1 MGHFAK
7 LNNNNEVIDIVAV
20 DNNDLMIDG
29 IENEEIGINFLTSIF
44 NHTNWK
50 QTSYNTRGGIH
61 YLPNSTTPSST
72 QKKAVRWTY
81 AGIGMIYE
89 PLRDIFI
96 HKKPY
101 PSWYLNEETYT
112 WQSPIARPNKDFIPT
127 EYKAYNHYIWN
138 EDVMDWE
145 LIKPFRSWLPIVLPG
160 VSYYYYIS
168 PVPYPNDGASY
179 RWNEDILNWNL
190 ID

>member
-20 DNNDLMIDG
+20 NNNDFIIDG
-29 IENEEIGINFLTSIF
+29 IEVEEIGINFLTSIF

-61 YLPNSTTPSST
+61 YLPDSNTPSST
-72 QKKAVRWTY
+72 QEKAIRWTY
-81 AGIGMIYE
+81 AGISMIYE

-101 PSWYLNEETYT
+101 PSWNLNEETYI
-112 WQSPIARPNKDFIPT
+112 WESPIPYPNKDFIPT
-127 EYKAYNHYIWN
+127 EYKGYNHYIWN
-138 EDVMDWE
+138 EDVMGWK
-145 LIKPFRSWLPIVLPG
+145 LIKPFGSWLPIGTPM
-160 VSYYYYIS
+160 SYYYIS
-168 PVPYPNDGASY
+168 PIPYPTNGNQYYWS
-179 RWNEDILNWNL
+179 EDILNWNL

>member
-1 MGHFAK
+1 MGYFAK
-7 LNNNNEVIDIVAV
+7 LDENNNVIDVV
-20 DNNDLMIDG
+20 SVNNDIFNIDD
-29 IENEEIGINFLTSIF
+29 IEIEEIGVNFLISLF
-44 NHTNWK
+44 NHPHWK

-72 QKKAVRWTY
+72 QEKAIRWNY
-81 AGIGMIYE
+81 AKIGMIYE

-112 WQSPIARPNKDFIPT
+112 WESPISIPNKDFIPT
-127 EYKAYNHYIWN
+127 EFKAYNHYIWN

-145 LIKPFRSWLPIVLPG
+145 LIKPFVSWLPIGTPI
-160 VSYYYYIS
+160 VSYYIS
-168 PVPYPNDGASY
+168 PIPYPTDGLSY
-179 RWNEDILNWNL
+179 RWSEDTLEWVGM
-190 ID
+190 D